1 MKVKSTLDTS
11 KSFKSCVWQ
20 KKGSFIFWVYVEI
33 VTKAV
38 VGPTENFISRL

>member
-1 MKVKSTLDTS
+1 MKVK
-11 KSFKSCVWQ
+11 KFQIMCVVFGVWQ